1 MTLYQWLCLLG
12 VQGAITTIVSIVIT
26 RKMNKA
32 EAKAEQARKRI
43 DDIAQKQEKEAKAT
57 AEGIKALLKDRLL
70 QGYKHYINDVGW
82 ADEHDRENMKNIH
95 TQYQALGGN
104 GDMNDLRRTF
114 RHLPTVAGGP
124 PTEVSD
130 NNE

>member
-12 VQGAITTIVSIVIT
+12 AQGAITTVISIVIT

-32 EAKAEQARKRI
+32 EAKAEQARKRA
-43 DDIAQKQEKEAKAT
+43 DDVAQKQEKEAKAT

-124 PTEVSD
+124 HTVVSD
-130 NNE
+130 NDK